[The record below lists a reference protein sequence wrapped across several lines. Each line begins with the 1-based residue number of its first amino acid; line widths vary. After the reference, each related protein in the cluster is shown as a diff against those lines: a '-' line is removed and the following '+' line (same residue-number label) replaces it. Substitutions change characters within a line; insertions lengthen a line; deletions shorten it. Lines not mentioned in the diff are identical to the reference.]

1 MLGCTPIC
9 LRKFDTCFT
18 SSLKNKKL
26 RRPELSAFRRAADT
40 VDCEFSSHNDRKPGD
55 EVGMIVL
62 SHAFSISGFA
72 LGGASYDCRL
82 VATSEYDTA
91 SDTFR
96 PGNESD
102 SPPQEHDAK
111 CGFACTR

>member
-1 MLGCTPIC
+1 
-9 LRKFDTCFT
+9 
-18 SSLKNKKL
+18 
-26 RRPELSAFRRAADT
+26 
-40 VDCEFSSHNDRKPGD
+40 
-55 EVGMIVL
+55 MIVL

-102 SPPQEHDAK
+102 SPPQERDAK
-111 CGFACTR
+111 CGFACHTIVQSRDYVFAEYGWTSPQCLLLAQSGHCRSRDRRLL